1 MSNTK
6 DLIGEQATLDGLIS
20 RTLKNFEDDEIT
32 NIRPYLFNN
41 NNTIESISLPNC
53 REYRNVSSSDAIY
66 KFSDCKNLH
75 TVYLPSLNRIGA
87 HSFDSCYSLNN
98 VTFSEEIEIGESA
111 FANCFSLGNLNGY
124 VFSLISNRA
133 FDYTGIGRLEVKD
146 NKLNTVNTFYKSRIS
161 TLDVVK
167 SEVIPTRITINVSA
181 LTHMNSLCH
190 LIIRRDDGV
199 LQVSSATGFLNE
211 TPIKQGIGWIYVQP
225 DMIDLYKASTNWS
238 YFANQIVSIN
248 EYPKT
253 LQDETI
259 SDSWEQI
266 LQSQDNGTYKTKYNI
281 GDTKYLVI
289 GDTYVP
295 MQIAAFDKDVLSSD
309 GVSTAKITWISR
321 GASFTFPFSIINDGD
336 GNKWEDCGC
345 REFLRSTVYN
355 NINPIVKNRIVDVF
369 KTSRNHV
376 NEITTSDNIWI
387 PSKREVGFTSTIES
401 EGVVYTDYF
410 NPEDAST
417 QKVEGIYS
425 GTSRL
430 WCTRTSNYSN
440 NVFLTN
446 GVLNGNASVAN
457 IQGIVIG
464 FCTS

>member
-20 RTLKNFEDDEIT
+20 RTLRNFEDDEIT
-32 NIRPYLFNN
+32 HIRPFLFHS

-53 REYRNVSSSDAIY
+53 REYYSTTSSEAQH
-66 KFSDCKNLH
+66 KFYDCKNLH
-75 TVYLPSLNRIGA
+75 TVYLPSLDKIGA
-87 HSFDSCYSLNN
+87 HSFEGCYSLKN
-98 VTFSEEIEIGESA
+98 VTFDETINIGEYG
-111 FANCFSLGNLNGY
+111 FAKCFSLGDLNGY
-124 VFSLISNRA
+124 DFSYISGRA
-133 FDYTGIGRLEVKD
+133 FDSAGIGRLEVKD
-146 NKLNTVNTFYKSRIS
+146 NRLGNTYMFHKSRIS
-161 TLDVVK
+161 TLDITK
-167 SEVIPTRITINVSA
+167 SVTGTPASIYVNS
-181 LTHMNSLCH
+181 LSYMHSLCH
-190 LIIRRDDGV
+190 LIIRRDDV
-199 LQVSSATGFLNE
+199 VIPFSSLNGFLNE

-225 DMIDLYKASTNWS
+225 DMVDLYKANTNWS

-266 LQSQDNGTYKTKYNI
+266 LQSQDNGTYNTKYNI

-295 MQIAAFDKDVLSSD
+295 MQIAAFDKDILSSD

-321 GASFTFPFSIINDGD
+321 GASFIFPFSIISDSN

-345 REFLRSTVYN
+345 REFLRSIVFN
-355 NINPIVKNRIVDVF
+355 NIDPIVKNRIVDVF
-369 KTSRNHV
+369 KTSKNYV

-387 PSKREVGFTSTIES
+387 PSKREAGFISDIES

-410 NPEDAST
+410 NPEDTSI

-425 GTSRL
+425 GSTIQ
-430 WCTRTSNYSN
+430 WYTRTNVTTSNI
-440 NVFLTN
+440 FITN
-446 GVLNGNASVAN
+446 GGSSSNTNVVNPQS
-457 IQGIVIG
+457 IVIG
-464 FCTS
+464 FCTN

>member
-20 RTLKNFEDDEIT
+20 HTLKNFEDDEIT
-32 NIRPYLFNN
+32 HIRPFLFCY

-53 REYRNVSSSDAIY
+53 REYHSIASSEAQH
-66 KFSDCKNLH
+66 KFFECKNLH
-75 TVYLPSLNRIGA
+75 TVYLPSLNRIGTR
-87 HSFDSCYSLNN
+87 SFENCYSLNN
-98 VTFSEEIEIGESA
+98 VTFSEEIELGEYA
-111 FANCFSLGNLNGY
+111 FAKCFSLGNLNGY
-124 VFSLISNRA
+124 VFPLISSRA
-133 FDYTGIGRLEVKD
+133 FEYTGIGRLEVKD
-146 NKLNTVNTFYKSRIS
+146 NKLGYSNIFYKSRIS

-167 SEVIPTRITINVSA
+167 SEVIPTSA
-181 LTHMNSLCH
+181 VIGAGSLSYMNSLCH

-199 LQVSSATGFLNE
+199 VRISATTGFLND
-211 TPIKQGIGWIYVQP
+211 TPIRQGIGWIYVQP

-309 GVSTAKITWISR
+309 GVSTAKITWISK
-321 GASFTFPFSIINDGD
+321 GASFTFPFSIINDNN

-369 KTSRNHV
+369 KTSINNV

-387 PSKREVGFTSTIES
+387 PSKREVGFKSNIES

-410 NPEDAST
+410 NPGDTST

-425 GTSRL
+425 GSPRL
-430 WCTRTSNYSN
+430 WWTRTSASSTNI
-440 NVFLTN
+440 FITN
-446 GVLNGNASVAN
+446 GVSNSSTSPTNP
-457 IQGIVIG
+457 QGIVIG
-464 FCTS
+464 FCTN

>member
-32 NIRPYLFNN
+32 HIRPYLFSN

-53 REYRNVSSSDAIY
+53 REYRTISSTEALY

-87 HSFDSCYSLNN
+87 HSFDGCYSLNN
-98 VTFSEEIEIGESA
+98 VTFDEEIDVGEYA

-124 VFSLISNRA
+124 DFSYISSRA
-133 FDYTGIGRLEVKD
+133 FDSAGIGRLEVKD
-146 NKLNTVNTFYKSRIS
+146 NRLGNTYMFQKSRIS
-161 TLDVVK
+161 TLD
-167 SEVIPTRITINVSA
+167 ITKNEAQTTNIYVNS
-181 LTHMNSLCH
+181 LSYMHSLCH

-199 LQVSSATGFLNE
+199 VRISSLTGFLNE

-225 DMIDLYKASTNWS
+225 DMVDLYKADTNWS

-321 GASFTFPFSIINDGD
+321 GASFIFPFSIISDND

-345 REFLRSTVYN
+345 REFLRNTIYN
-355 NINPIVKNRIVDVF
+355 NIDPIVKNRIVEVY
-369 KTSRNHV
+369 KTSRNYV
-376 NEITTSDNIWI
+376 SEITTADNIWI
-387 PSKREVGFTSTIES
+387 PSKREVGFISSIES

-410 NPEDAST
+410 NPEDTST

-425 GTSRL
+425 GSSRL
-430 WCTRTSNYSN
+430 WWTRTGNSSTNM
-440 NVFLTN
+440 FITN
-446 GVLNGNASVAN
+446 GVSNSNTSPTN
-457 IQGIVIG
+457 PQGIVIG
-464 FCTS
+464 FCTN

>member
-6 DLIGEQATLDGLIS
+6 DLIGEQATLDGLVS
-20 RTLKNFEDDEIT
+20 RTLENFEDDGIT
-32 NIRPYLFNN
+32 HIREFLFDSNY
-41 NNTIESISLPNC
+41 TIKSISLPNC
-53 REYRNVSSSDAIY
+53 REYNSLNASAAGY
-66 KFSDCKNLH
+66 KFHDCRNLH
-75 TVYLPSLNRIGA
+75 TVYLPSLDKIGI
-87 HSFDSCYSLNN
+87 HDFDGCYSLNN
-98 VTFSEEIEIGESA
+98 VTFDEEISVGEYG

-124 VFSLISNRA
+124 VLSVISSRA
-133 FDYTGIGRLEVKD
+133 FESTGIGRLEVKD
-146 NKLNTVNTFYKSRIS
+146 SKFGNSNMFYKSRIS
-161 TLDVVK
+161 TLD
-167 SEVIPTRITINVSA
+167 ITKNEA
-181 LTHMNSLCH
+181 LLPPSMYANSLAYMHSLCH

-199 LQVSSATGFLNE
+199 MRLSSTTGFLNE

-225 DMIDLYKASTNWS
+225 EMVDLYKADTNWS
-238 YFANQIVSIN
+238 YFADQIVSIN

-266 LQSQDNGTYKTKYNI
+266 LQSQDNGTYNTKYNI

-321 GASFTFPFSIINDGD
+321 GASFTFPFSIISDG
-336 GNKWEDCGC
+336 GVNKWEDCGC

-355 NINPIVKNRIVDVF
+355 NIDPIVKNRIVDVF
-369 KTSRNHV
+369 KTSRNNV

-387 PSKREVGFTSTIES
+387 PSKREVGFASSES

-410 NPEDAST
+410 NPEDTST

-425 GTSRL
+425 GGSRL

-440 NVFLTN
+440 NVFITN
-446 GVLNGNASVAN
+446 GVSNGNANVVN